1 MKILTIIMIFLVLG
15 FSSFSFAYNTEL
27 APCIEIAHCVK
38 EEWEVESIDKPFR
51 AIKGIIENTPRTK
64 IVELEKDYIRAEV
77 TTKWMRFVDDLEIT
91 YLPKSN
97 KLQIRSESRVGES
110 DLGVNRKRFNALKA
124 KIFQRDIIS

>member
-1 MKILTIIMIFLVLG
+1 MRILTIIMIFLVLG
-15 FSSFSFAYNTEL
+15 FSSVSFAYNTEL

-51 AIKGIIENTPRTK
+51 AIKGIIENNPRTK

-110 DLGVNRKRFNALKA
+110 DLGVNRKRVNALKA
-124 KIFQRDIIS
+124 KIFQRDILS